1 MSTYVISDIHG
12 NYNAYMDM
20 LKKIQFDDD
29 DILYILGDILDRG
42 PNPIQV
48 ILDVMKRPNVKVLAG
63 NHCVMAL
70 ECLSFLLKEITQES
84 LADLDRE
91 MFGKLLNWRQNGAST
106 TIKEFLKYD
115 RSIQQEILTFISEL
129 DVYDEIEVAG
139 KTFIL
144 VHAGLENFSPEKQ
157 LWEYEL
163 NELVWDRP
171 DYEKMYFSDKY
182 VISGHT
188 PTLVIK
194 SNPKPGYIYQANH
207 HIVIDCGSSFPGGR
221 LACLRLDDMKE
232 FYVEAM
238 NTPTY

>member
-29 DILYILGDILDRG
+29 DMLYILGDILDRG

-48 ILDVMKRPNVKVLAG
+48 ILDVMKRPNVEVLAG

-115 RSIQQEILTFISEL
+115 RSIQQEILAFISEL

-144 VHAGLENFSPEKQ
+144 VHAGLGNFSPEKQ

-188 PTLVIK
+188 PTLAIECN
-194 SNPKPGYIYQANH
+194 SKPGYIYQANH

-221 LACLRLDDMKE
+221 LACLHLEDMKE
-232 FYVEAM
+232 FYVEAKE
-238 NTPTY
+238 

>member
-1 MSTYVISDIHG
+1 MISDIHG

-42 PNPIQV
+42 PNPIQI
-48 ILDVMKRPNVKVLAG
+48 ILDVMKRPNVEVLAG

-84 LADLDRE
+84 LVDLDSE

-106 TIKEFLKYD
+106 TLKEFLQCDKTTQRD
-115 RSIQQEILTFISEL
+115 ILAFISEL

-139 KTFIL
+139 KTYIL
-144 VHAGLENFSPEKQ
+144 VHAGLGNFSLEKQ

-188 PTLVIK
+188 PKFAIE
-194 SNPKPGYIYQANH
+194 SNSKPGYIYQANH

-221 LACLRLDDMKE
+221 LACLRLEDMKE
-232 FYVEAM
+232 FYVEAEE
-238 NTPTY
+238 

>member
-42 PNPIQV
+42 PNPIQI
-48 ILDVMKRPNVKVLAG
+48 ILDVMKRPNVEVLAG

-84 LADLDRE
+84 LVDLDSE

-106 TIKEFLKYD
+106 TLKEFSQCDKTTQRD
-115 RSIQQEILTFISEL
+115 ILAFISEL

-139 KTFIL
+139 KTYIL
-144 VHAGLENFSPEKQ
+144 VHAGLGNFSLEKQ

-171 DYEKMYFSDKY
+171 D
-182 VISGHT
+182 
-188 PTLVIK
+188 
-194 SNPKPGYIYQANH
+194 
-207 HIVIDCGSSFPGGR
+207 
-221 LACLRLDDMKE
+221 
-232 FYVEAM
+232 
-238 NTPTY
+238 

>member
-139 KTFIL
+139 KIFIL
-144 VHAGLENFSPEKQ
+144 VHAGLGNFSPEKQ

>member
-48 ILDVMKRPNVKVLAG
+48 ILDVMKRPNVEVLAG

-91 MFGKLLNWRQNGAST
+91 MFGKFLNWRQNGAST

-139 KTFIL
+139 KIFIL
-144 VHAGLENFSPEKQ
+144 VHAGLGNFSPEKQ

-188 PTLVIK
+188 PTLAIK

-207 HIVIDCGSSFPGGR
+207 HCI
-221 LACLRLDDMKE
+221 LRS
-232 FYVEAM
+232 
-238 NTPTY
+238 

>member
-42 PNPIQV
+42 PNPIQI
-48 ILDVMKRPNVKVLAG
+48 ILDVMKRPNVEVLAG

-70 ECLSFLLKEITQES
+70 ECLSFLLREITQES

-115 RSIQQEILTFISEL
+115 RSIQQEILAFISEL

-144 VHAGLENFSPEKQ
+144 VHAGLGNFSPEKQ

-188 PTLVIK
+188 PTLAIECN
-194 SNPKPGYIYQANH
+194 SKPGYIYQANH

-221 LACLRLDDMKE
+221 LACLRLEDMKE
-232 FYVEAM
+232 FYVEAKE
-238 NTPTY
+238 

>member
-42 PNPIQV
+42 PNPIQI
-48 ILDVMKRPNVKVLAG
+48 ILDVMKRPNVEVLAG

-84 LADLDRE
+84 LVDLDSE
-91 MFGKLLNWRQNGAST
+91 MFGKLLNWRQNGASAT
-106 TIKEFLKYD
+106 LKEFLQCDKTTQRD
-115 RSIQQEILTFISEL
+115 ILSFISEL

-139 KTFIL
+139 KTYIL
-144 VHAGLENFSPEKQ
+144 VHAGLGNFSLEKQ

-188 PTLVIK
+188 PTLAIE
-194 SNPKPGYIYQANH
+194 SNSKPGYIYQANH

-221 LACLRLDDMKE
+221 LACLRLEDMKE
-232 FYVEAM
+232 FYVEAEE
-238 NTPTY
+238 

>member
-42 PNPIQV
+42 PDPIQV
-48 ILDVMKRPNVKVLAG
+48 ILDVMKRPNVELLAG

-115 RSIQQEILTFISEL
+115 RSIQQEILAFISEL

-144 VHAGLENFSPEKQ
+144 VHAGLGNFSPEKQ

-188 PTLVIK
+188 PTLAIG
-194 SNPKPGYIYQANH
+194 SNPRPGYIYQANH
-207 HIVIDCGSSFPGGR
+207 HIAIDCGSSFPGGR
-221 LACLRLDDMKE
+221 LACLRLNDMKE

>member
-29 DILYILGDILDRG
+29 DMLYILGDILDRG

-48 ILDVMKRPNVKVLAG
+48 ILDVMKRPNVEVLAG

-115 RSIQQEILTFISEL
+115 RSIQQEILAFISEL

-144 VHAGLENFSPEKQ
+144 VHAGLGNFSPEKQ

-188 PTLVIK
+188 PTLAIECN
-194 SNPKPGYIYQANH
+194 SKPGYIYQANH

-221 LACLRLDDMKE
+221 LACLRLEDMKE
-232 FYVEAM
+232 FYVEAKE
-238 NTPTY
+238 

>member
-48 ILDVMKRPNVKVLAG
+48 ILDVMKRPNVEVLAG

-84 LADLDRE
+84 LADLDSE
-91 MFGKLLNWRQNGAST
+91 MFGKLLNWRQNGAFT

-115 RSIQQEILTFISEL
+115 RSIQQKILAFISEL
-129 DVYDEIEVAG
+129 DVYDEIEVVG

-144 VHAGLENFSPEKQ
+144 VHAGLGNFSPEKQ

-188 PTLVIK
+188 PTLAIE
-194 SNPKPGYIYQANH
+194 SNPRLGYIYQANH
-207 HIVIDCGSSFPGGR
+207 HIAIDCGSSFPGGR
-221 LACLRLDDMKE
+221 LACLRLEDMKE
-232 FYVEAM
+232 FYVEAEE
-238 NTPTY
+238 

>member
-1 MSTYVISDIHG
+1 MISDIHG

-42 PNPIQV
+42 PDPIQV
-48 ILDVMKRPNVKVLAG
+48 ILDVMKRPNVELLAG

-84 LADLDRE
+84 LADLNRE

-115 RSIQQEILTFISEL
+115 RSIQQEILAFISEL

-144 VHAGLENFSPEKQ
+144 VHAGLGNFSPEKQ

-188 PTLVIK
+188 PTLTIG
-194 SNPKPGYIYQANH
+194 SNPRPGYIYQANH
-207 HIVIDCGSSFPGGR
+207 HIAIDCGSSFPEGR

-232 FYVEAM
+232 FYVEGM

>member
-48 ILDVMKRPNVKVLAG
+48 VLDVMKRPNVEVLAG

-115 RSIQQEILTFISEL
+115 RSIQQEILAFISEL

-144 VHAGLENFSPEKQ
+144 VHAGLGNFSPEKQ

-188 PTLVIK
+188 PTMAIEG
-194 SNPKPGYIYQANH
+194 NPRPGDIYQANH
-207 HIVIDCGSSFPGGR
+207 HIAIDCVCSFPGGR
-221 LACLRLDDMKE
+221 LACMRLDDMKE
-232 FYVEAM
+232 FYVEGM
-238 NTPTY
+238 NPTY

>member
-42 PNPIQV
+42 PNPIQI
-48 ILDVMKRPNVKVLAG
+48 ILDVMKRPNVEVLAG

-84 LADLDRE
+84 LVDLDSE

-106 TIKEFLKYD
+106 TLKEFLQCDKTTQRD
-115 RSIQQEILTFISEL
+115 ILAFISEL

-139 KTFIL
+139 KTYIL
-144 VHAGLENFSPEKQ
+144 VHAGLGNFSLEKQ

-188 PTLVIK
+188 LTLAIE
-194 SNPKPGYIYQANH
+194 SNSKPGYIYQANH

-221 LACLRLDDMKE
+221 LACLRLEDMKE
-232 FYVEAM
+232 FYVEAEE
-238 NTPTY
+238 

>member
-1 MSTYVISDIHG
+1 MSTYVMSDIHG
-12 NYNAYMDM
+12 NYGAYNEM
-20 LKKIQFDDD
+20 LQKIRFSDD

-42 PNPIQV
+42 SNPIQI
-48 ILDVMKRPNVKVLAG
+48 ILDVMKRPNVEVLAG

-84 LADLDRE
+84 LADLDSE

-115 RSIQQEILTFISEL
+115 RSIQQEILAFISEL

-139 KTFIL
+139 KTYIL
-144 VHAGLENFSPEKQ
+144 VHAGLGNFSPEKQ

-163 NELVWDRP
+163 NELVWERP
-171 DYEKMYFSDKY
+171 DYGKMYFLDKY

-188 PTLVIK
+188 PTLAIE
-194 SNPKPGYIYQANH
+194 SNLRPGYIYQANH
-207 HIVIDCGSSFPGGR
+207 HIAIDCGCSFPGGR
-221 LACLRLDDMKE
+221 LACLRLEDMKE
-232 FYVEAM
+232 FYVEGM
-238 NTPTY
+238 NPA

>member
-42 PNPIQV
+42 PNPIQI
-48 ILDVMKRPNVKVLAG
+48 ILDVMKRPNVEVLAG

-84 LADLDRE
+84 LVDLDSE

-106 TIKEFLKYD
+106 TLKEFLQCDKTTQRD
-115 RSIQQEILTFISEL
+115 ILAFISEL

-139 KTFIL
+139 KTYIL
-144 VHAGLENFSPEKQ
+144 VHAGLGNFSLEKQ

-171 DYEKMYFSDKY
+171 DYEKMYFYLNIFNYMYSICLILSTNTD
-182 VISGHT
+182 
-188 PTLVIK
+188 
-194 SNPKPGYIYQANH
+194 NGYSEKQNQ
-207 HIVIDCGSSFPGGR
+207 P
-221 LACLRLDDMKE
+221 
-232 FYVEAM
+232 
-238 NTPTY
+238 

>member
-1 MSTYVISDIHG
+1 MSTYVMSDIHG
-12 NYNAYMDM
+12 NYGAYNEM
-20 LKKIQFDDD
+20 LQKIRFSDD

-42 PNPIQV
+42 SNPIQI
-48 ILDVMKRPNVKVLAG
+48 ILDVMKRPNVEVLAG

-84 LADLDRE
+84 LADLDSE

-115 RSIQQEILTFISEL
+115 RSIQQEILAFISEL

-139 KTFIL
+139 KTYIL
-144 VHAGLENFSPEKQ
+144 VHAGLGNFSPEKQ

-163 NELVWDRP
+163 NELVWERP
-171 DYEKMYFSDKY
+171 DYGKMYFLDKY

-188 PTLVIK
+188 PTLAIE
-194 SNPKPGYIYQANH
+194 SNLRPGYIYQANH
-207 HIVIDCGSSFPGGR
+207 HIAIDCGCSFSGGR
-221 LACLRLDDMKE
+221 LACLRLNDMKE
-232 FYVEAM
+232 FYVEGDK
-238 NTPTY
+238 